1 MFQLND
7 TGVRSTLLI
16 GKKFMMNTLDS
27 RVSSPRHHLNNSI
40 NTHSVKNS
48 TDIMLI
54 GIPNFPRLHRRGK
67 NGSFRTRL
75 MMIQVM
81 EMMYELINAP
91 VPKEVIMF
99 NATALPRLMS
109 DNNIANTYENRI
121 ARIGTS

>member
-1 MFQLND
+1 
-7 TGVRSTLLI
+7 
-16 GKKFMMNTLDS
+16 
-27 RVSSPRHHLNNSI
+27 
-40 NTHSVKNS
+40 
-48 TDIMLI
+48 MLI